1 MSTTLSPDEFVLD
14 PGYLAFQEELRC
26 LIFHTAQTA
35 APSREGSPGLGI
47 PPDGTSFS
55 PEQQQETQAQVK
67 AILSTGRHVEYLKNY
82 VAEVAP
88 WLDMFDS
95 SRTFTIQVPNL
106 AQRCP
111 ALLYAILALSAR
123 QIERKEGKQH
133 SFDSLEL
140 YQEAIRLLNPL
151 LQAKDLA
158 IIPICVILCCL
169 EMMSASPHDWRKHLE
184 GCAALFDAFGVNGFS
199 GGMLQAVFWC
209 YARMD
214 LCGALISDGTQA
226 TLVSMDSWLSPG
238 SPQFQAAHLFREH
251 ASPDMHANHAVF
263 LCAQVC
269 ELIADRTR
277 FVELGDRT
285 NGCDAPC
292 FERRWVALWD
302 SLQAWV
308 RDRPPDIV
316 PVELVD
322 AQPFPQILF
331 VHWAGISSNQLYHT
345 ACILLLGYAPAGLRL
360 QDPGHVGSAVWHAK
374 CICGISFTN
383 PHRGCLNNAIQPLW
397 IAGRLLSHR
406 SEHVLIAKLIRS
418 IENMT
423 GWATCWRISDLE
435 VAWGHTVPRSPRR
448 VMK

>member
-209 YARMD
+209 YARMGHPRQHGQ
-214 LCGALISDGTQA
+214 LAL
-226 TLVSMDSWLSPG
+226 PG

-302 SLQAWV
+302 SLQAW
-308 RDRPPDIV
+308 
-316 PVELVD
+316 LVD

-435 VAWGHTVPRSPRR
+435 VAWGHAVPRSPRR
-448 VMK
+448 VLK